1 MRHLLA
7 AAGSMGAAV
16 AACMLLAAPASAT
29 GQFSRS
35 QFDVVFPGQKPAT
48 TYYAQNTATQK
59 NGLISGKSMVSW
71 QIIDDQAVDL
81 SKRFTS
87 FKVTT
92 TLEERLSKTSEDHV
106 VTTKTCDL
114 TRLVNDNYTWFLDEP
129 VNNCAA
135 PSALYDGEV
144 WWSAD
149 STVVY
154 DIEGDGKAAITQNLQ
169 GSPLVH
175 G

>member
-1 MRHLLA
+1 MRHLLTA
-7 AAGSMGAAV
+7 VGSMGAAG

-29 GQFSRS
+29 DQFSRS

-48 TYYAQNTATQK
+48 TYYVQNTASQK
-59 NGLISGKSMVSW
+59 NGLISGKSMSSW
-71 QIIDDQAVDL
+71 QIVDDQAIDL
-81 SKRFTS
+81 SQRFTS
-87 FKVTT
+87 FKITAR
-92 TLEERLSKTSEDHV
+92 LEERLTKTSEDHV

-129 VNNCAA
+129 VNNCLA
-135 PSALYDGEV
+135 PSTTYDGEV

-154 DIEGDGKAAITQNLQ
+154 DIEGDGKAAITKDLQ